1 MIAGC
6 GTRQAAVTFCP
17 GVRMSKH
24 PFAAILVAAAALP
37 AIAGA
42 QPAAAPT
49 RGPVS
54 AIDTVTLTAVVEKLD
69 VATRQVTLRGASGTV
84 YDFTVSPDFKDLD
97 RVKVGDTVA
106 VNYTQAIAAR
116 LATAAEAGR
125 PASASASATPR
136 GNGKMAVGAEVT
148 ERLKV
153 VSIDLD
159 HHTVTLT
166 GPGGQSETVEVRDA
180 QLRERMKTLK
190 PGDELFVTYSESLA
204 LSLLP
209 TGKR

>member
-1 MIAGC
+1 
-6 GTRQAAVTFCP
+6 
-17 GVRMSKH
+17 MSKH
-24 PFAAILVAAAALP
+24 PFAAVLVAAAALP

-42 QPAAAPT
+42 QPATAPAP

-69 VATRQVTLRGASGTV
+69 LATRQVTLRGASGTV

-97 RVKVGDTVA
+97 KVKVGDTVA

-159 HHTVTLT
+159 HNTVTLT

-180 QLRERMKTLK
+180 QLRERLKTLK